1 MPRDDDPRVVVRMT
15 PEDHAALKATAELND
30 LAVGALVRECA
41 IRYASTVARELRVS
55 GKRLRRGNVVVP
67 GPARSVAKSRP
78 VPRPAAKPIK
88 GLRRASDLVV
98 EGGTQA
104 DWDLAR
110 QAKLN
115 EARVRPAKKK
125 RGGL

>member
-1 MPRDDDPRVVVRMT
+1 
-15 PEDHAALKATAELND
+15 LKATAELND

-67 GPARSVAKSRP
+67 GSGPARSVAKSRP
-78 VPRPAAKPIK
+78 VSRSAAKPIV
-88 GLRRASDLVV
+88 GLKRASDLVV

-110 QAKLN
+110 QVKLN
-115 EARVRPAKKK
+115 EARVRPAKKGK

>member
-1 MPRDDDPRVVVRMT
+1 MRGCVMPRDDDPRVVVRMT

-67 GPARSVAKSRP
+67 GPARSVAKRP
-78 VPRPAAKPIK
+78 VSRPAAKPIK

-98 EGGTQA
+98 E
-104 DWDLAR
+104 
-110 QAKLN
+110 
-115 EARVRPAKKK
+115 
-125 RGGL
+125 